1 MTNEAKTK
9 ASSARRFLRGV
20 RDGLPIGLGYL
31 AVAFSLGIT
40 AGNVGLTAFQGFLA
54 SFLNNASAG
63 EYAGFALIA
72 ARASYLEMALMI
84 LVTNA
89 RYLLMS
95 TALSQR
101 FSPDKPFFHRFLIG
115 FNVTDEIFGL
125 AIAQPDA
132 IDPVYLYGAFSMSIP
147 GWSLGTAIGILA
159 GDVLPANVVSA
170 LSVAIFGM
178 FLAIIIP
185 PARRNR
191 VVGALV
197 LISFAA
203 SWAFAVLPLVAGLS
217 AGTRTLILTVSI
229 SAIAAALFPVKE
241 KEGTP

>member
-1 MTNEAKTK
+1 
-9 ASSARRFLRGV
+9 
-20 RDGLPIGLGYL
+20 
-31 AVAFSLGIT
+31 
-40 AGNVGLTAFQGFLA
+40 
-54 SFLNNASAG
+54 
-63 EYAGFALIA
+63 
-72 ARASYLEMALMI
+72 
-84 LVTNA
+84 
-89 RYLLMS
+89 
-95 TALSQR
+95 
-101 FSPDKPFFHRFLIG
+101 
-115 FNVTDEIFGL
+115 
-125 AIAQPDA
+125 
-132 IDPVYLYGAFSMSIP
+132 MSIP

-159 GDVLPANVVSA
+159 GDILPANVVSA